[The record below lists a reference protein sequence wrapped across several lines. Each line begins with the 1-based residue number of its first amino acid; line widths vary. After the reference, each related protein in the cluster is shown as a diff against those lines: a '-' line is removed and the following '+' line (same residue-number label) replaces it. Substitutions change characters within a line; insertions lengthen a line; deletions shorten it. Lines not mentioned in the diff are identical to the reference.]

1 MIKNQKWER
10 KKDQNTRY
18 CWYLPKK
25 YTFKK
30 NDIITLVTSFQCL
43 LFKFIPYKS
52 LLCKFL
58 FFNKQQM
65 FRCILHTKPMG
76 KGLLF

>member
-30 NDIITLVTSFQCL
+30 KWHNYSC
-43 LFKFIPYKS
+43 YK
-52 LLCKFL
+52 LPVFAL
-58 FFNKQQM
+58 
-65 FRCILHTKPMG
+65 
-76 KGLLF
+76 